1 MRGLIVPGLF
11 AMFAARAG
19 DAQSIV
25 GTARDAQAP
34 LRGATILFTDARA
47 KKPLR
52 ATTDSGGGFVFPR
65 LQPGTFTLTVE
76 REGRQWTATPWQIGP
91 KERLVV
97 ELRVGS
103 DSGAAIA
110 RYESDRS
117 KYLEEAGFYQR
128 MQTLRGAFF
137 TRAEI
142 QESGRSS
149 LTQLLANVRGVRIV
163 SVAGGKDVVFRSA
176 VSSGLSPNDRST
188 APRVALDESSLCHP
202 SVYVNGTITRRAS
215 VGDPATVLDD
225 VESIENVEAVELYQ
239 ITEVP
244 PQFTRYNETCGAI
257 VLWRR
262 RG

>member
-1 MRGLIVPGLF
+1 MRNLFVLFLLVPVATQVGE
-11 AMFAARAG
+11 
-19 DAQSIV
+19 AQSIV

-34 LRGATILFTDARA
+34 LRNATVLFTDTRVR
-47 KKPLR
+47 KPLR
-52 ATTDSGGGFVFPR
+52 ATTDSAGGFAFPR

-76 REGRQWTATPWQIGP
+76 QGGGQWTTPPHEIGL
-91 KERLVV
+91 KERLIV
-97 ELRVGS
+97 ELRVGA
-103 DSGAAIA
+103 DSGPADA
-110 RYESDRS
+110 RFETDRS

-128 MQTLRGAFF
+128 LQTLRGAYF

-142 QESGRSS
+142 QESGRAS
-149 LTQLLANVRGVRIV
+149 LTQLLGNVRGVRIV

-176 VSSGLSPNDRST
+176 VSAGLTPNDGSM
-188 APRVALDESSLCHP
+188 APRVALDESVLCHP

-215 VGDPATVLDD
+215 VGDPTTVLDD
-225 VESIENVEAVELYQ
+225 VESVENVEAIELYQ
-239 ITEVP
+239 VTEVP